1 MFLMSEFI
9 GFTFKNYNYDM
20 VSETVKET
28 VV

>member
-9 GFTFKNYNYDM
+9 VFTFKNYNYDM